1 MMRQSGWVGLL
12 VVAQCAS
19 AGPQYLPAVGPPAL
33 RFQTPAPP
41 PPANPVALPPLVV
54 VEPRPTPLADP
65 PPPAESTNAVAEPIL
80 FDPFAVPQVSEP
92 IVVPATNVTFAV
104 QAEPETLVPQMFMRY
119 FIGGTG
125 TNAAGVS
132 IFSPVGFEPPLPI
145 VPPSSSAT
153 FQTVPAGKP

>member
-1 MMRQSGWVGLL
+1 MMQQSRWVGLL

-33 RFQTPAPP
+33 RFASPAPP
-41 PPANPVALPPLVV
+41 PPASVVALPPLAV
-54 VEPRPTPLADP
+54 VEPSPPPLADP

-80 FDPFAVPQVSEP
+80 IDPFAVPQITEPVVVS
-92 IVVPATNVTFAV
+92 ATNVTFAV

-119 FIGGTG
+119 FIGGSG
-125 TNAAGVS
+125 TNAPGVS
-132 IFSPVGFEPPLPI
+132 VFSPVGFVPPLPI